1 MVNEFSAGM
10 EDLLWLVVIAFVA
23 GVGVLV
29 VSKRRGADARTTMS
43 RLAASWLV
51 VALVGVW
58 YLTLTPVGDSDSHPG
73 SNLNLFAHVDAR
85 NVAANVGLFVPLGFL
100 ARIAWVGARRPAA
113 KALGL
118 CVAVSLV
125 VEGTQWVFGLGRS
138 ADIQDFALNT
148 LGGLL
153 GVVGA
158 IGVLRIAT
166 GSWIGTGPGE
176 FGGSALSG
184 SGTGETPRL

>member
-1 MVNEFSAGM
+1 MINEFSAAI
-10 EDLLWLVVIAFVA
+10 EDVLWLVVIAFLA

-29 VSKRRGADARTTMS
+29 VSKRRGANTQTTMS
-43 RLAASWLV
+43 RLAATWLV

-73 SNLNLFAHVDAR
+73 SNLNLFAHVDMR
-85 NVAANVGLFVPLGFL
+85 NVVANVGLFVPLGLL
-100 ARIAWVGARRPAA
+100 ARIAWVGARRPTA

-125 VEGTQWVFGLGRS
+125 VESTQWAFGLGRS
-138 ADIQDFALNT
+138 ADIQDLALNT
-148 LGGLL
+148 MGGLL
-153 GVVGA
+153 GVVAA

-166 GSWIGTGPGE
+166 GSWIDTAPG
-176 FGGSALSG
+176 
-184 SGTGETPRL
+184 